1 MKISTRRG
9 TSEWYHLDSLGK
21 LVYSKDPMGNCLP
34 DFSHVG
40 YHSGERAI
48 PHVPVKM
55 ALEPSQGDD
64 TKRIQDALD
73 TLGTLPLDKAGF
85 RGGLLLKRGVYRVEG
100 TLRITH
106 SGIVLRGEGNGS
118 DGTVIIATGYNDPKY
133 QRALI
138 AVGPQSDHLEAHILH
153 GYATEQ
159 IKLVTDSRQVI
170 VDAYV
175 PVGSHSFEVKS
186 ASDYKPGDRIVV
198 HRPSTADWIHA
209 IGCDQLEPNWAEI
222 RNVRW
227 EKDGEAPGFYY
238 QRVDSHSKYC
248 LLQKHDESWDDFEKR
263 VPLSEDGRTFNLTR
277 QWEAGDYDFYF
288 ERRIIAVDGNRITID
303 APIVHSMVQEY
314 GGGAVYHYETP
325 GRVKEIGVEN
335 LHLVSEFATPIPGHP
350 YGNPKEEAQAE
361 NHAWH
366 GVELKRDSENTWVSD
381 VTGNYFG
388 WSLVSASGKRATV
401 QDCVSLGHAS
411 KIVGGR
417 RYTFMIDGQLNLVQ
431 RCLAYNGRHEFVT
444 QERTAGPNVFVDCVG
459 FDTKAAAGPHH
470 RYSVGTL
477 FDNVKSE
484 RGMESRFRGKSGTGH
499 GWAGTQT
506 CFYNCVAPG
515 FDVEAPPGG
524 ICWVIGSGKRDEDG
538 ARVTPV
544 SLYYQQVQD
553 RLGKAAL
560 DRLATEAQRKHLG
573 KYRWVKKCLK
583 NERELDGFSPNTGY

>member
-1 MKISTRRG
+1 MKISTHRG
-9 TSEWYHLDSLGK
+9 TSEWYHLDSSGK

-55 ALEPSQGDD
+55 TLEPSQGDD
-64 TKRIQDALD
+64 TKRIQDTLD

-85 RGGLLLKRGVYRVEG
+85 RGALLLKRGVYRVEG
-100 TLRITH
+100 TLTITH
-106 SGIVLRGEGNGS
+106 SGIVLRGEGHGP
-118 DGTVIIATGYNDPKY
+118 DGTLIIATGYDDSKY

-138 AVGPQSDHLEAHILH
+138 AVGPKSDPLEAHILH
-153 GYATEQ
+153 GYPTEQ
-159 IKLVTDSRQVI
+159 IKLVPDSRQVI

-186 ASDYKPGDRIVV
+186 ASGYRPGDRIVV

-222 RNVRW
+222 RNARW

-238 QRVDSHSKYC
+238 QRLNSHSKYC

-263 VPLSEDGRTFNLTR
+263 VPLSEEGRTFNLTR
-277 QWEAGDYDFYF
+277 QWEAGGYDFYF
-288 ERRIIAVDGNRITID
+288 ERRITGVDGNRMTID
-303 APIVHSMVQEY
+303 APIVHSMAQEY
-314 GGGAVYHYETP
+314 GGGAIYHYETP
-325 GRVKEIGVEN
+325 GRVMEVGIEN

-350 YGNPKEEAQAE
+350 YGDPREEGQAE

-366 GVELKRDSENTWVSD
+366 GVELKSDSVHTWVRD

-388 WSLVSASGKRATV
+388 WSLVSASGKHATV
-401 QDCVSLGHAS
+401 QDCVSFGHAS

-431 RCLAYNGRHEFVT
+431 RCLAYSGRHEFVT
-444 QERTAGPNVFVDCVG
+444 QARTAGPNVFVDCVG
-459 FDTKAAAGPHH
+459 FDTRASAGPHH

-515 FDVEAPPGG
+515 FDANAPPGG
-524 ICWVIGSGKRDEDG
+524 ICWVIGSGKSDEEG
-538 ARVTPV
+538 GRVTPV

-553 RLGKAAL
+553 RLGKEAL
-560 DRLATEAQRKHLG
+560 DRLATEEQRNHLG
-573 KYRWVKKCLK
+573 KYRWVK
-583 NERELDGFSPNTGY
+583 SVSS